1 MENRILGWDVEQIV
15 KLCQMVNNCEGKN
28 LLGVFGKFAS
38 EHGKNMYSV
47 RNFYYNL
54 IRTAADDASVRRVLD
69 ENGIVLKPIHHFS
82 ITEEERLL
90 KEVLIDTGMSI
101 RAACLRL
108 ADGDKIKAVR
118 YQNKYRYLLKNKPD
132 LVREI
137 SCEIQNLGYKSRL
150 DSDGKILVLPNQNN
164 NKKYIT
170 DDEIQALFLGLVRMI
185 KHSAEERLFDQ
196 QNLAQNLANAELQK
210 VQLDARRKQ
219 VLIQELHAQNE
230 MLKSKLD
237 LLTQRSQN
245 DQQHYQKIKNLVDNN
260 KMAALREFVAKLTQN
275 EQKTHKKH

>member
-1 MENRILGWDVEQIV
+1 MENRILGWDVEQIA

-54 IRTAADDASVRRVLD
+54 IRAAADDASVRRVLD
-69 ENGIVLKPIHHFS
+69 ENGIVLKPTHQFS
-82 ITEEERLL
+82 ITEEKRLL

-164 NKKYIT
+164 DKKYIT
-170 DDEIQALFLGLVRMI
+170 DDEIQALFLGLVRMV
-185 KHSAEERLFDQ
+185 KHSAEERLFEQ

-210 VQLDARRKQ
+210 VQLDAHRKQ
-219 VLIQELHAQNE
+219 VLIQELQAQNE
-230 MLKSKLD
+230 MLKSKLN

-245 DQQHYQKIKNLVDNN
+245 NQQHYQKIKDLVDNN
-260 KMAALREFVAKLTQN
+260 KMTALREFVAKLTQN
-275 EQKTHKKH
+275 EQKTHKKR